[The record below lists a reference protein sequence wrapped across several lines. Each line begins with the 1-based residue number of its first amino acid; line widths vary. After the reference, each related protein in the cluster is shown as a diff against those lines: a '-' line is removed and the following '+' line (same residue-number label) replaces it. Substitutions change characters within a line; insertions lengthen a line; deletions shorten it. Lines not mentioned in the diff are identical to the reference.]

1 MAFERRT
8 FSHPEQGIRF
18 AFAFFQSDKK
28 MLCAMKIIFTDDGK
42 SEEEVFNFEVKGEKN
57 FGGEDWVGG
66 SRKLMWLLPSKKSFL
81 SFCFAVE

>member
-1 MAFERRT
+1 
-8 FSHPEQGIRF
+8 
-18 AFAFFQSDKK
+18 
-28 MLCAMKIIFTDDGK
+28 MKIIFTDDGK